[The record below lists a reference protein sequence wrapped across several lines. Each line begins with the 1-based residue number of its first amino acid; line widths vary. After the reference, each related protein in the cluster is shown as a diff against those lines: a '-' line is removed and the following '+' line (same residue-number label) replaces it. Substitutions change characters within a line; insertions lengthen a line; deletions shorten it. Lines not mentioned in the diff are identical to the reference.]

1 MAGNA
6 DVSYDDDQQQAVAPK
21 VTETWDAMTG
31 SRKRTSA
38 LGAAQQNVFWGVSGG
53 RLPCNESLRQCSTK
67 SHSSLNSNRSL

>member
-6 DVSYDDDQQQAVAPK
+6 DVSYDDDQQQAVVPK

-38 LGAAQQNVFWGVSGG
+38 LGAVRQ
-53 RLPCNESLRQCSTK
+53 SLTAP
-67 SHSSLNSNRSL
+67 

>member
-6 DVSYDDDQQQAVAPK
+6 DVSYDDDQQQAVVPK

-31 SRKRTSA
+31 SRTSS
-38 LGAAQQNVFWGVSGG
+38 GGVSGG

>member
-31 SRKRTSA
+31 RCQWVVA
-38 LGAAQQNVFWGVSGG
+38 M
-53 RLPCNESLRQCSTK
+53 
-67 SHSSLNSNRSL
+67 SSLNASVGVR

>member
-6 DVSYDDDQQQAVAPK
+6 DVSYDDDQQQAVVPK

-38 LGAAQQNVFWGVSGG
+38 LGAAQQNVFWGA
-53 RLPCNESLRQCSTK
+53 
-67 SHSSLNSNRSL
+67 